1 MDRVFSK
8 VEVEVVVVVNQFNR
22 NFPFLSEFISSSL
35 NIPEAIFVD

>member
-22 NFPFLSEFISSSL
+22 NFPFLSECISISF
-35 NIPEAIFVD
+35 NIPESISVD